1 MSDKFVQIFTPKQKK
16 DMMKFDRQKTRM
28 TKDKDVGKVN
38 EEVDQIV
45 TKTKMGKLIC
55 HELVKC
61 SLDIL
66 KEMWENAN
74 GTKR

>member
-1 MSDKFVQIFTPKQKK
+1 
-16 DMMKFDRQKTRM
+16 
-28 TKDKDVGKVN
+28 
-38 EEVDQIV
+38 
-45 TKTKMGKLIC
+45 MGKLIC